1 MFTMSPSIILGH
13 WSNKFGY
20 KLGDFPIT
28 ESQSNKIITLPI
40 HQDLKKKDILKICKM
55 VNNFVK

>member
-1 MFTMSPSIILGH
+1 MHYSKTFTNVLQ
-13 WSNKFGY
+13 NKFGY